1 MTIKRLGGWLCGMLV
16 AGAVAS
22 ACGSISQSLPGTGGS
37 GGGSAGATGAAGHG
51 GTAGTIG
58 SMAGSFGGGTTGTAG
73 SAGGATGTA
82 GNAGGGTTGTGGIN
96 TGGRSGAGGAL
107 GTGGRGVASHQN
119 VSAGNV
125 VKSSNYRM
133 VFTLGQ
139 PTPQQT
145 TTTSAKY
152 KMRGGL
158 IGATGTPP

>member
-37 GGGSAGATGAAGHG
+37 GGGSAGATGTAGGAGTTGAAGHG
-51 GTAGTIG
+51 G
-58 SMAGSFGGGTTGTAG
+58 
-73 SAGGATGTA
+73 TGTA

>member
-1 MTIKRLGGWLCGMLV
+1 MLV

-37 GGGSAGATGAAGHG
+37 GGGSAGATGTAGGAGTTGAAGHG

-58 SMAGSFGGGTTGTAG
+58 SMAGSF
-73 SAGGATGTA
+73 
-82 GNAGGGTTGTGGIN
+82 GGGTTGTGGIN